1 MKKITNRA
9 VSVLLIA
16 ALVIVGILTY
26 VIRYVDEGEDWALYF
41 SRLNT
46 EGTGQILDRNGLVL
60 ASFNPTENL
69 FAEDR
74 ATRIANY
81 HVTGDDWGRSGTGVL
96 SAFWQNMRSFS
107 HI

>member
-46 EGTGQILDRNGLVL
+46 EATGQILDRNGLVL
-60 ASFNPTENL
+60 ASFNPI
-69 FAEDR
+69 R
-74 ATRIANY
+74 P
-81 HVTGDDWGRSGTGVL
+81 
-96 SAFWQNMRSFS
+96 
-107 HI
+107 